1 MNMYQFVEQALGN
14 KKKTKRTPI
23 GGGLQAMYDGQ
34 RHFKVWRYIT
44 KYSDS
49 PPNNIEINMIINAI
63 RSYLIQHHG
72 PGYDVR
78 RGPLID
84 SRTDLGDQPIL
95 HRMVMGKTESYFAFK
110 AYKITIT
117 PPEEMAQG
125 PLIPA
130 TPLAPS
136 NYHS

>member
-63 RSYLIQHHG
+63 RSSHPTPRPRLRRSSWPPHRQPHRPRRSAHFAPHG
-72 PGYDVR
+72 HG
-78 RGPLID
+78 
-84 SRTDLGDQPIL
+84 Q
-95 HRMVMGKTESYFAFK
+95 
-110 AYKITIT
+110 
-117 PPEEMAQG
+117 
-125 PLIPA
+125 
-130 TPLAPS
+130 
-136 NYHS
+136 N